1 MAFKDWSKEA
11 QRFQRELNAP
21 DISPIAGMS
30 LASKRKREQGVS
42 LAQSYE
48 QEQARRKTETSPTT
62 TTRYLRR
69 PDYGKTYISDFVEDK
84 DADVQK
90 AVIQSTKL
98 DDDNQ
103 PEGNFGSLLGNT
115 FMAGLGSFNDALA
128 STLDLFLGQPLS
140 ALGWEDNPISKMNEY
155 YSRAYQE
162 YVDAALSESE
172 KMGGGWRNT
181 ATQLGIGTVAAIPDL
196 AIALMSGGASLAG
209 STSSL
214 AAKGSGLAAK
224 GSGSI
229 ASTLTQMARNPQY
242 WTAFAREVGLDYEE
256 AKAEGA
262 SELVASASAVLTSL
276 VNAGVEIGPD
286 ITSGIQG
293 LAEALKDG
301 NKTRIRKV
309 LESAVDEGKEEVL
322 QGIVSRATSNALQ
335 GKNADWFSLDPE
347 DQDAIINPVNMA
359 TEFGSGA
366 AIGGLLSGGTMGA
379 DYVLRK
385 ATGQSVAPVEDVE
398 NPYAGLF
405 TDMDSE
411 PNTPENGPVSAEE
424 YSQMLVD
431 SQAETREPAP
441 DFEAAEPVQSDVSA
455 VEEAQPEDEI
465 ERFAK
470 TYGKQAEAVK
480 RTYISGQ
487 DVQAFEQGY
496 STAFE
501 YGRSGATLEAARAS
515 PSVTGITEMQIE
527 AAYGAGKSIIQA
539 PTKKV
544 GVVRNEYLLNAS
556 DADIEYMDALAK
568 ASGTQIEIV
577 APTGDGGV
585 NGWYKDGVIKI
596 ASDAQD
602 SYAVVASHEVT
613 HRLKEIAPAEY
624 RRYQDYVMQIK
635 ARNGDASAL
644 VAETQERYARAD
656 QTLSE
661 DEARE
666 EIAADFTRDLMR
678 DVDRFYELVDADRGI
693 ATRLLDNLK
702 AFLKKVKNVWNGSQA
717 KQDAEAMKAYG
728 VGVDALE
735 KAAKLW
741 GDALKSGRKQ
751 KNAAQTSSKTR
762 YALYRSFKQEFDTWV
777 ESGGKVYP
785 KWNRFKV
792 GRTSDA
798 LKSIGVGDFEIIW
811 RTGKIEKILH
821 DYFGDVTKEVLREV
835 PEILENPV
843 IVMQSK
849 TMPNRITLYGDVF
862 GTSGVPVMAVLELRP
877 DEKKGELQDFIVI
890 ANSYT
895 KRGVQ
900 NLIDTSDILYLD
912 PDKKRT
918 TSWFEHLRLQLPSTA
933 TKYGPIRR
941 VTYSE
946 PDVNRE
952 KKKTPMQLAYEDAQR
967 KTKTRFSLKEP
978 VEETKTLIALHN
990 LNEQKLKKVLNLGG
1004 FPMPSIAVTR
1014 TDIPH
1019 TNFGDITLVMD
1030 KSTVDPKADRK
1041 NKVYSAD
1048 AWTPTVPPVE
1058 YEVDASVNRRASA
1071 RLWDLGSRID
1081 DTFYRDL
1088 SRLQDGTEDRLNR
1101 LGGEEAYIQDA
1112 LDNYGLKAA
1121 YLEDQGKHIDRVTVQ
1136 EEKEKGYN
1144 PDRAERYDA
1153 VLEVLGTTNPDE
1165 LGRIPFKDLRDSYG
1179 EQLEN
1184 IFPGMTKSVMRMSGI
1199 IRQLQAYL
1207 NEQTAGPEYETVTDI
1222 RATRKAVDDALDP
1235 DGYEQW
1241 VRDLFSGIEKGSG
1254 IYNNKDPY
1262 TPSGNRRSF
1271 GQTHYPVTLENIVKA
1286 MAGQN
1291 KGNTKNVSGFNGVK
1305 TLRAGMARRF
1315 RSIAEMHAAEGRLQ
1329 NLTPE
1334 EADAVSNQLSD
1345 RMYDIIGRIIEA
1357 GPKSSR
1363 NSFMQMDSVG
1373 EVMMEI
1379 ADSGKYSVE
1388 NIEQVFSEYRYN
1400 IGSSLANDVR
1410 ELLFDVSQMPVH
1422 LFEAKPERVVR
1433 FDEVLAAI
1441 LPDDADPSL
1450 ADSLRAAGISE
1461 VMTYP
1466 AGDDGARAR
1475 LANSV
1480 EGARFSLKEGTEP
1493 NVRKTDADIVDEV
1506 DLDTVSDEKTRN
1518 AVQKVKPIIEA
1529 QRKAKADLDTA
1540 WTAYKT
1546 GVQSMPKAERE
1557 TLKRQLDKL
1566 QAAALEAESKT
1577 NAALKSPE
1585 LQKVIVTERSKIYR
1599 ALLEEYGAHKPGE
1612 NPAREVKV
1620 PKKTAPNEA
1629 VGRFARTAMET
1640 ESAGEEFRS
1649 EMEREIASGTF
1660 SHVIE
1665 SDKDAVQYAQRM
1677 KERGMAEKEWDSV
1690 VNGRV
1695 VADKNQIAVGEML
1708 FLEAAKAGDAK
1719 RAVRLCAELCAE
1731 ATRAGRTLQAVRLL
1745 KKMDGAGQLYAIE
1758 RQVENLQKDLD
1769 KRLGVTKAP
1778 VLKIDENLAELLLQV
1793 KTETDRERVID
1804 LIEADV
1810 AKQIPP
1816 SWIDKWNAWRYL
1828 AMLGNPR
1835 THVRNVF
1842 GNAAFALLA
1851 KAPKDIIGA
1860 GLESAAQKMGFIQEA
1875 ERTKSLSVDK
1885 KYRDFAK
1892 DDFKE
1897 VEAILSGDTKEGF
1910 SDAIRKKQQIF
1921 KDRALETLR
1930 VKNSKALENEDLWFK
1945 SIHYRHALAQ
1955 ILAARKLDVS
1965 TLTPDNPSGYA
1976 QLLSARTA
1984 ALKEAERATFQ
1995 DASAF
2000 AAALNRFSKTNAG
2013 TAFVTEAI
2021 LPFKKT
2027 PINILKRGVEYSPIG
2042 LTTSIGKMA
2051 KQLADGD
2058 VTADVLNDF
2067 AAGLTGTMVLALGTF
2082 LASQGWLK
2090 GGYDDEREG
2099 EFDELIGGQEYAL
2112 QFGDRTF
2119 TIDWAAP
2126 IALPLFV
2133 GAEVWN
2139 AINGEYENLSFSVFA
2154 NALTGITEPMFN
2166 LSMLDGLNDTLS
2178 SVANADSGQELTTF
2192 AREIVTGYL
2201 GQAVPTLFGQV
2212 TRSTDTTRRRTH
2224 IDKNSEVPQWAQYF
2238 IQKQMNKIPFLSG
2251 YQQPYVDAWG
2261 REDSPENWVEAGER
2275 ALENFALPGYFSS
2288 YEVSAMEKELM
2299 RVHEATGSDVF
2310 PQYAKKYFTA
2320 NNKRI
2325 DLTAEQYTEYQTK
2338 LGRTSYDLMTALTQ
2352 SSGYR
2357 SMNDDYKAEA
2367 ISKVYTFAREKA
2379 KRMLVREY
2387 DMVENAY
2394 KYKITTGGMEDLVN
2408 KTDRT
2413 VVNAIL
2419 EKTKESM
2426 ERKEK
2431 EE

>member
-1 MAFKDWSKEA
+1 MTERQTRFIPSLPGLLVRSDNAKGVPKTDYKE
-11 QRFQRELNAP
+11 
-21 DISPIAGMS
+21 
-30 LASKRKREQGVS
+30 
-42 LAQSYE
+42 
-48 QEQARRKTETSPTT
+48 
-62 TTRYLRR
+62 YLRKKEEEKASSSA
-69 PDYGKTYISDFVEDK
+69 PSTKTSSETGGGWREYLNTRQASTKSPEYNQ
-84 DADVQK
+84 DADRFVAALQNRPKVQTPS
-90 AVIQSTKL
+90 APQPATPSTTAAKPDEDGDL
-98 DDDNQ
+98 
-103 PEGNFGSLLGNT
+103 FSLLGNA
-115 FMAGLGSFNDALA
+115 FMGGINQVNDAWASAADFLFGRPLA
-128 STLDLFLGQPLS
+128 
-140 ALGWEDNPISKMNEY
+140 ALGWEDNPISKLNEY
-155 YSRAYQE
+155 YSGLNEAYSG
-162 YVDAALSESE
+162 AALEEAE
-172 KMGGGWRNT
+172 KLGGGWRTT
-181 ATQLGIGTVAAIPDL
+181 ATQLGMGTVAAIPDAVL
-196 AIALMSGGASLAG
+196 AMMSGGTSLGGKVAATASR
-209 STSSL
+209 STADL
-214 AAKGSGLAAK
+214 IGD
-224 GSGSI
+224 
-229 ASTLTQMARNPQY
+229 TVMQMAKNPQY
-242 WTAFAREVGLDYEE
+242 WSSFAREVGLNYEE
-256 AKAEGA
+256 AKADGA
-262 SELVASASAVLTSL
+262 SDFVASTSAVLTSL
-276 VNAGVEIGPD
+276 VNAGIEIGPD
-286 ITSGIQG
+286 STSGIQG

-301 NKTRIRKV
+301 SKTRIRKV
-309 LESAVDEGKEEVL
+309 IESAIDEGKEEVL
-322 QGIVSRATSNALQ
+322 QGIVSRSTSYAMQ
-335 GKNADWFSLDPE
+335 GKDENWVSFDPNN
-347 DQDAIINPVNMA
+347 QDAIINPALMA

-379 DYVLRK
+379 DYALRK

-405 TDMDSE
+405 TDADPE
-411 PNTPENGPVSAEE
+411 PSAPQNGPVSAEE
-424 YSQMLVD
+424 YSQMLAAG
-431 SQAETREPAP
+431 QAETQEPAP
-441 DFEAAEPVQSDVSA
+441 EFEAAEPVQSDGSA
-455 VEEAQPEDEI
+455 VEEVQPEAEI

-496 STAFE
+496 SAAYE
-501 YGRSGATLEAARAS
+501 YGRSGATLEAAKKS
-515 PSVTGITEMQIE
+515 PSVEWLSRDQIE
-527 AAYGAGKSIIQA
+527 AAYGAGRSVFKE
-539 PTKKV
+539 TEKKV
-544 GVVRNEYLLNAS
+544 GFVRNEYSIKIPES
-556 DADIEYMDALAK
+556 DFEYMDALAN

-613 HRLKEIAPAEY
+613 HRLKEIAPDDY
-624 RRYQDYVMQIK
+624 RRYQDYVMRIK
-635 ARNGDASAL
+635 AENGDVDVL
-644 VAETQERYARAD
+644 VSEVQERYAKAG
-656 QTLSE
+656 QVLTE
-661 DEARE
+661 EEARE
-666 EIAADFTRDLMR
+666 EVAANFTQDLIKN
-678 DVDRFYELVDADRGI
+678 VDRFTELADTDRNL
-693 ATRLLDNLK
+693 ATRLMDSLK
-702 AFLKKVKNVWNGSQA
+702 AFIRKVKAALSGKRA
-717 KQDAEAMKAYG
+717 AQDAAAKEAYG
-728 VGVDALE
+728 VGIAELE

-741 GDALKSGRKQ
+741 GDALKAGNKQ
-751 KNAAQTSSKTR
+751 KKSA
-762 YALYRSFKQEFDTWV
+762 
-777 ESGGKVYP
+777 
-785 KWNRFKV
+785 
-792 GRTSDA
+792 RTS
-798 LKSIGVGDFEIIW
+798 I
-811 RTGKIEKILH
+811 
-821 DYFGDVTKEVLREV
+821 
-835 PEILENPV
+835 
-843 IVMQSK
+843 
-849 TMPNRITLYGDVF
+849 
-862 GTSGVPVMAVLELRP
+862 
-877 DEKKGELQDFIVI
+877 
-890 ANSYT
+890 
-895 KRGVQ
+895 
-900 NLIDTSDILYLD
+900 
-912 PDKKRT
+912 
-918 TSWFEHLRLQLPSTA
+918 
-933 TKYGPIRR
+933 
-941 VTYSE
+941 
-946 PDVNRE
+946 
-952 KKKTPMQLAYEDAQR
+952 
-967 KTKTRFSLKEP
+967 KTRFLLKDP

-1048 AWTPTVPPVE
+1048 AWTPVVPPVE
-1058 YEVDASVNRRASA
+1058 YEVDAAVDRRASA

-1088 SRLQDGTEDRLNR
+1088 SRLQGGTEDRLNR

-1121 YLEDQGKHIDRVTVQ
+1121 YLEDRGQHIDRVTVQ
-1136 EEKEKGYN
+1136 KEKEKGYN
-1144 PDRAERYDA
+1144 PDRADRYDA
-1153 VLEVLGTTNPDE
+1153 VLEVLGTTDPDE

-1179 EQLEN
+1179 EKLEE

-1207 NEQTAGPEYETVTDI
+1207 TDQTTEPEYETVTDAG
-1222 RATRKAVDDALDP
+1222 ATRKAVDDALDP
-1235 DGYEQW
+1235 DGYERW

-1271 GQTHYPVTLENIVKA
+1271 SQTHYPVTLENIVKA

-1291 KGNTKNVSGFNGVK
+1291 NGNTKNISGFNGVK

-1315 RSIAEMHAAEGRLQ
+1315 KSIAEMHEAEGRLQ

-1345 RMYDIIGRIIEA
+1345 RMYDIIGRIVET

-1363 NSFMQMDSVG
+1363 NSFIQMDSVG
-1373 EVMMEI
+1373 EVLMEI

-1388 NIEQVFSEYRYN
+1388 NIERVFSEYRYN
-1400 IGSSLANDVR
+1400 IGETLANDVR
-1410 ELLFDVSQMPVH
+1410 ELLFDVSQMPVYI
-1422 LFEAKPERVVR
+1422 FEAKPERVVR

-1466 AGDDGARAR
+1466 AGDDDARAR

-1480 EGARFSLKEGTEP
+1480 EGARFSLKDTPKEYVSRTDEEILMETDPESMTE
-1493 NVRKTDADIVDEV
+1493 DAR
-1506 DLDTVSDEKTRN
+1506 TAMEK
-1518 AVQKVKPIIEA
+1518 AKPLIEA
-1529 QRKAKADLDTA
+1529 QQKAKAELDTA
-1540 WTAYKT
+1540 WNAYKSDLRT
-1546 GVQSMPKAERE
+1546 MPKAERAN
-1557 TLKRQLDKL
+1557 LKRKIDKL
-1566 QAAALEAESKT
+1566 HEAY
-1577 NAALKSPE
+1577 LKADGDVNEAIRDPA

-1640 ESAGEEFRS
+1640 ESADEEFRS

-1677 KERGMAEKEWDSV
+1677 KERGIAEKEWDSV

-1708 FLEAAKAGDAK
+1708 FLEAAKAGDTK

-1758 RQVENLQKDLD
+1758 RQVENLQKDLN

-1778 VLKIDENLAELLLQV
+1778 VLKIDEDLADLLV
-1793 KTETDRERVID
+1793 KAKTEQERERVCDMI
-1804 LIEADV
+1804 LTDV
-1810 AKQIPP
+1810 ANQLPVR
-1816 SWIDKWNAWRYL
+1816 WLDKWNAWRYL

-1835 THVRNVF
+1835 THIRNLVGNGVF
-1842 GNAAFALLA
+1842 APAVFMKNAV
-1851 KAPKDIIGA
+1851 GA
-1860 GLESAAQKMGFIQEA
+1860 GVEAVAQRAGKLQQS
-1875 ERTKSLSVDK
+1875 ERTKTVAVAK
-1885 KYRDFAK
+1885 EYKDFAK
-1892 DDFKE
+1892 AD
-1897 VEAILSGDTKEGF
+1897 VEKVKDLLTGDTKEGF
-1910 SDAIRKKQQIF
+1910 SDAIRKKQQVF
-1921 KDRALETLR
+1921 KKKWLETLR
-1930 VKNSKALENEDLWFK
+1930 VKNTEALSEEDLWFK

-2013 TAFVTEAI
+2013 TAFVTEAV

-2099 EFDELIGGQEYAL
+2099 EFDELVGGQEYAL

-2212 TRSTDTTRRRTH
+2212 TRSTDTTRRRTY

-2261 REDSPENWVEAGER
+2261 REDSPKNWVEAGER

-2288 YEVSAMEKELM
+2288 YEVTQMERELM
-2299 RVHEATGSDVF
+2299 RVHEKTGEDVF
-2310 PQYAKKYFTA
+2310 PKYAQKYFTA
-2320 NNKRI
+2320 DKKRI
-2325 DLTAEQYTEYQTK
+2325 DLTAEQYTEFQTQM
-2338 LGRTSYDLMTALTQ
+2338 GETSYDLMTVMTRNSA
-2352 SSGYR
+2352 
-2357 SMNDDYKAEA
+2357 YKTLPDSEKAAA
-2367 ISKVYTFAREKA
+2367 IEKVYTYAREKA
-2379 KRMLVREY
+2379 KRSLIRR
-2387 DMVENAY
+2387 DRLIDKAY
-2394 KYKITTGGMEDLVN
+2394 QYEITTGWMEDLVN
-2408 KTDRT
+2408 KPDRT
-2413 VVNAIL
+2413 VVSTIL
-2419 EKTKESM
+2419 EKTKDAM